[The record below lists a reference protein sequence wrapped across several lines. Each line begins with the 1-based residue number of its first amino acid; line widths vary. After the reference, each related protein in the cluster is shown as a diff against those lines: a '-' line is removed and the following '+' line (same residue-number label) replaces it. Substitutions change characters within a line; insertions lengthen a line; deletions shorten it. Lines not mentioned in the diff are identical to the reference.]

1 MQSAWRDITVL
12 TDTVSGEGVT
22 FIPHLHSVITMSGDV
37 KYGNETELDLLL
49 SVPDKRVNK

>member
-22 FIPHLHSVITMSGDV
+22 FIPHLHSVITMPGDV